1 MAKIERIT
9 FEKISRYFENLDF
22 VDLFFDENSK
32 SFEFIK
38 NCNDVKYFV
47 RITYFLDKG
56 KISLNT
62 RIPYYIFSNK
72 VNCILE
78 KFTYTKGVYEDTL
91 LAFPNY
97 NKNIDDK
104 TLNQLK
110 NLYIQT
116 EEDFQLALGIIA
128 THIETYVLPFFAKV
142 PNLQTINDEVINKVP
157 QQDYTKYIKGST
169 TYKVLII
176 MKLCHNTK
184 FDEFKN
190 WALDAYEKEIPKNP
204 EKWTK
209 ALMDLKSL
217 IMYLESGQYQECLT
231 PKE

>member
-1 MAKIERIT
+1 MKINFERL
-9 FEKISRYFENLDF
+9 K
-22 VDLFFDENSK
+22 
-32 SFEFIK
+32 
-38 NCNDVKYFV
+38 
-47 RITYFLDKG
+47 TYFNSIGFNESIHYEHNYDFDFYKKTDDLVYLVTLRYG
-56 KISLNT
+56 IRNRFFYVGSTFFASIN
-62 RIPYYIFSNK
+62 SNK

-78 KFTYTKGVYEDTL
+78 KFTYIKGVNEDTL

-97 NKNIDDK
+97 NKNIDDE
-104 TLNQLK
+104 TLDQLK
-110 NLYIQT
+110 NQPIQT
-116 EEDFQLALGIIA
+116 EEDFQVALGIIA

-142 PNLQTINDEVINKVP
+142 TNLQTINDEVINKVP

-190 WALDAYEKEIPKNP
+190 WALEAYEKEIPNDP
-204 EKWTK
+204 EGWTE

-217 IMYLESGQYQECLT
+217 IMYLENGQYQECLT
-231 PKE
+231 LKE